1 MCRVTVHQ
9 VWTHRITSDELYE
22 RIEIKS
28 IEYYI
33 RVRTLRW
40 VGHVARMDK
49 TRLPRRLVVASFRP
63 IGGTEMT
70 YGLSLER
77 WLKHFPIELSE

>member
-1 MCRVTVHQ
+1 MFRFTIHH
-9 VWTHRITSDELYE
+9 VW
-22 RIEIKS
+22 S

-49 TRLPRRLVVASFRP
+49 NAAATSAPRGMGSEFWPIGDQRLPTAAP
-63 IGGTEMT
+63 
-70 YGLSLER
+70 
-77 WLKHFPIELSE
+77 

>member
-1 MCRVTVHQ
+1 MCRVTIRQ
-9 VWTHRITSDELYE
+9 VWIHRITIEELYE
-22 RIEIKS
+22 RIGVKS

-49 TRLPRRLVVASFRP
+49 TWLPRRLFTH
-63 IGGTEMT
+63 G
-70 YGLSLER
+70 
-77 WLKHFPIELSE
+77 